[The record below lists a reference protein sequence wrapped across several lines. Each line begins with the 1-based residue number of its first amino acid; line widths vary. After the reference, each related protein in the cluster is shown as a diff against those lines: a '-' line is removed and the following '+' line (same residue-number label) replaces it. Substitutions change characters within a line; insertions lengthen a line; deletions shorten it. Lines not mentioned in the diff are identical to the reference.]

1 MKISTDKLKDNQIN
15 LNWMKPS
22 KLDNF
27 LECSVIITRITTDK
41 LKDNQINL
49 EWMKPSKLDQ
59 CLEVGF
65 VAVTC
70 ASWLLILGLI
80 LFC

>member
-1 MKISTDKLKDNQIN
+1 MKITDQLKDNQIN

-27 LECSVIITRITTDK
+27 LEF
-41 LKDNQINL
+41 
-49 EWMKPSKLDQ
+49 
-59 CLEVGF
+59 GF
-65 VAVTC
+65 VALTC

-80 LFC
+80 LFS

>member
-1 MKISTDKLKDNQIN
+1 MKIS
-15 LNWMKPS
+15 
-22 KLDNF
+22 
-27 LECSVIITRITTDK
+27 TDK